1 MLRYLEYSQLGLSA
15 IQFRNNVLIAHS
27 LLLPFHCTLFVWVV
41 PSASGGLC
49 CRSRVEMIR
58 RIGYWMGVAILAGA
72 CSGCGVL
79 YTVMKSESKLDRL
92 AVPMTKA
99 EVIAQVGRPD
109 RVLRD
114 DGHMLVWEYSL
125 TARKQWLY
133 ELALCPLSMWVGGC
147 LFYPFTNIVADHQR
161 EYPQHIVLVNDEL
174 CAWGTPSAI
183 LQRRRA
189 CASSSTAVLGSGGMR
204 GRPEPVVTG
213 LGPINRETIDRYRTM
228 AVMAFEDAPGA
239 EESGSRVAGMVTTLL
254 LDLDINMVERTELDE
269 VFKEQVVQLK
279 HADDAEV
286 LKVGKLVGAQAIVVG
301 DVQQWERAEG
311 DQVSRVSLAFRIIDV
326 ESSAVLFNGE
336 GYGSDATADDPESV
350 ARVIV
355 QRILARLGSQTG
367 LLGSGR
373 IGVNWDLQESAGVR
387 YYLVRELRG
396 GLPAE
401 KAGLKVGD
409 KVVACNGIALATV
422 TSDREAKRLCRV
434 EAGHTLHLDVRRAD
448 QPMAISVTAEKRPG
462 L

>member
-1 MLRYLEYSQLGLSA
+1 
-15 IQFRNNVLIAHS
+15 
-27 LLLPFHCTLFVWVV
+27 
-41 PSASGGLC
+41 
-49 CRSRVEMIR
+49 MIR
-58 RIGYWMGVAILAGA
+58 QIGCWIGLALLVGA

-114 DGHMLVWEYSL
+114 DGQMLVWEYSL

-133 ELALCPLSMWVGGC
+133 ELALCPLSLWVGGC
-147 LFYPFTNIVADHQR
+147 IFYPFTNIVADHQR

-174 CAWGTPSAI
+174 CAWGTPAAI

-189 CASSSTAVLGSGGMR
+189 CASSSTAALGVGGMR

-269 VFKEQVVQLK
+269 VFKEQVIQLK

-286 LKVGKLVGAQAIVVG
+286 LNVGKLVGAQAILVG
-301 DVQQWERAEG
+301 EVQQWGRLDGE
-311 DQVSRVSLAFRIIDV
+311 QNSRVSLGFRIIDV
-326 ESSAVLFNGE
+326 ESGVVLFNGE
-336 GYGSDATADDPESV
+336 GYGSDTTADDPESL
-350 ARVIV
+350 ARAIV
-355 QRILARLGSQTG
+355 QRILARFGSQTG

-373 IGVNWDLQESAGVR
+373 IGVNWDFQESAGTR
-387 YYLVRELRG
+387 YYLVREIRI

-409 KVVACNGIALATV
+409 KVVACNGVALATV
-422 TSDREAKRLCRV
+422 TSDREAKRLCQV
-434 EAGHTLHLDVRRAD
+434 EAGHALGLDVRRAG
-448 QPMAISVTAEKRPG
+448 QPIEIVLTAEKRPG

>member
-1 MLRYLEYSQLGLSA
+1 M
-15 IQFRNNVLIAHS
+15 V
-27 LLLPFHCTLFVWVV
+27 
-41 PSASGGLC
+41 
-49 CRSRVEMIR
+49 R
-58 RIGYWMGVAILAGA
+58 RIGFWMGMALLVGA

-79 YTVMKSESKLDRL
+79 YTVVKSESKLDRL

-99 EVIAQVGRPD
+99 EVIEQIGRPD

-114 DGHMLVWEYSL
+114 DGRLLVWEYSL

-133 ELALCPLSMWVGGC
+133 ELALCPISILVGGC
-147 LFYPFTNIVADHQR
+147 IFYPFTNLAAEHQR
-161 EYPQHIVLVNDEL
+161 EYPHHIVLVNDEL

-189 CASSSTAVLGSGGMR
+189 CASSGTAALGSGGMR

-213 LGPINRETIDRYRTM
+213 VGPINRDTIDRYRTM
-228 AVMAFEDAPGA
+228 AVMLFEDAPGA
-239 EESGSRVAGMVTTLL
+239 EGSGSRVAGIVTTLL
-254 LDLDINMVERTELDE
+254 LDLDINMVERAKLDE
-269 VFKEQVVQLK
+269 VLKEQVIQLT

-301 DVQQWERAEG
+301 EVQQWERTEG
-311 DQVSRVSLAFRIIDV
+311 EQVSRVSLALRMIDV
-326 ESSAVLFNGE
+326 ESGLVLFNGE
-336 GYGSDATADDPESV
+336 GHSSDATADDPED
-350 ARVIV
+350 
-355 QRILARLGSQTG
+355 LARLIANRILVRFGSQTG

-373 IGVNWDLQESAGVR
+373 IGVNWDLQESAGAR
-387 YYLVRELRG
+387 YYFVRELRS

-409 KVVACNGIALATV
+409 RVVACNGAVLSGV
-422 TSDREAKRLCRV
+422 PSEREAKQLCQV
-434 EAGHTLHLDVRRAD
+434 EAGQTLQLDVRRAG
-448 QPMAISVTAEKRPG
+448 QPIEIFLTAEKRPG